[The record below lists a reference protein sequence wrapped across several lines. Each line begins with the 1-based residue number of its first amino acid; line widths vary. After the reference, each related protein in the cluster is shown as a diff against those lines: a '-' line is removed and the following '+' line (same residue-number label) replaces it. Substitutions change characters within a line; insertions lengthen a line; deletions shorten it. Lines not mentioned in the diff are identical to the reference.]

1 MTTTAIDHPKLLADI
16 DAAIGTATKA
26 DVGFLETLILD
37 RLDDGRLTMKTTH
50 RLLLQLRRRET
61 AASPGLMSGRARHC
75 ETTCGPVY
83 VEGQDDTT
91 PRKGHHDD
99 DHRTAR
105 QAARRHHEQA
115 DADATPDP

>member
-50 RLLLQLRRRET
+50 RLLLQLRRRWI
-61 AASPGLMSGRARHC
+61 SGGGLCRITRDGSVARLD
-75 ETTCGPVY
+75 V
-83 VEGQDDTT
+83 GQGSTLRDNLW
-91 PRKGHHDD
+91 PRV
-99 DHRTAR
+99 R
-105 QAARRHHEQA
+105 
-115 DADATPDP
+115 